1 MEIDITGVVIKN
13 SKTQAHFQMLSIYHM
28 WLVLLGCMLLSV
40 SLKHLPSSLPLGIHI
55 LSSFKYTMNAKNH

>member
-1 MEIDITGVVIKN
+1 
-13 SKTQAHFQMLSIYHM
+13 
-28 WLVLLGCMLLSV
+28 MLLSV